1 MLMFVWQ
8 FFVYYGGL
16 KGINLKMT
24 KNRDFWQYLLNASLD
39 FDEIW
44 PKVAS
49 YEMLCFGIGQLPG
62 KILNPE
68 IISLIPYNNGIS
80 RANYFHAL

>member
-1 MLMFVWQ
+1 MA
-8 FFVYYGGL
+8 
-16 KGINLKMT
+16 
-24 KNRDFWQYLLNASLD
+24 KNRDFWQYLRNALLD
-39 FDEIW
+39 LDEIW

-49 YEMLCFGIGQLPG
+49 YGMFCFGIGQLPR